1 MSTVISAAELRAVLG
16 VSSSLYSDAILTDIC
31 DTAEQIIG
39 PMLVQWNA
47 PIDQHK
53 SPSATKTW
61 FHTTIPHKFYVGQ
74 TIVITGVQSH
84 TGSKQV
90 ATVEDAY
97 TFTITTIGATVHD
110 WRYDIPAG
118 LAAANDL
125 SQYNDVS
132 AVESAMLVV
141 AVDIFQARIAPGGSV
156 QGLDFTPGPYKMG
169 RSILNRVIGLLG
181 PYLDVESVV
190 G

>member
-1 MSTVISAAELRAVLG
+1 MSTVISAAELRSVLG
-16 VSSSLYSDAILTDIC
+16 VSSALYSDAILTDIC

-39 PMLVQWNA
+39 PMLTQY
-47 PIDQHK
+47 
-53 SPSATKTW
+53 KT
-61 FHTTIPHKFYVGQ
+61 FVIKHSLTSNVAELTTSTPHKFYVGQ
-74 TIVITGVQSH
+74 TVTVAGVGSNFNGSRVVTEIPSDYKFKFARTLADVKEHAVIPS
-84 TGSKQV
+84 GS
-90 ATVEDAY
+90 AY
-97 TFTITTIGATVHD
+97 V
-110 WRYDIPAG
+110 
-118 LAAANDL
+118 NDL
-125 SQYNDVS
+125 TQYDDVS

-141 AVDIFQARIAPGGSV
+141 AVDVFQARIAPGGSV

>member
-1 MSTVISAAELRAVLG
+1 MSTVISAAELRSVLG
-16 VSSSLYSDAILTDIC
+16 VSSALYADAILTDIC

-39 PMLVQWNA
+39 PMLTQY
-47 PIDQHK
+47 
-53 SPSATKTW
+53 KT
-61 FHTTIPHKFYVGQ
+61 FVIKHSLTSNVAELTTSTPHNFVDNQ
-74 TIVITGVQSH
+74 TITVSEVAAHFNGSH
-84 TGSKQV
+84 TISEIVTDYKFKYPVTQSDVTERVVIPSGTAQV
-90 ATVEDAY
+90 
-97 TFTITTIGATVHD
+97 
-110 WRYDIPAG
+110 
-118 LAAANDL
+118 NDL
-125 SQYNDVS
+125 TQYNDIS

-141 AVDIFQARIAPGGSV
+141 AVDVFQARIAPGGSQ